1 MSALGHKRTSK
12 RVTSMSALPPKA
24 DIAPF
29 RSLLRYGVRAYR
41 RRRDDVKAAA
51 GDNQKMGSI
60 RESRVERLQ
69 ELGKFVVGH

>member
-1 MSALGHKRTSK
+1 
-12 RVTSMSALPPKA
+12 MSALPPKA